1 MKVAERGSYNT
12 INMSDENDAASA
24 TMTNQSRSTD
34 SKASRMLENPFSR
47 SGTGRVLNFIRE
59 KFEMIL
65 VMKRKNRT
73 TPGIAAAHH
82 NDGGGG
88 DSYSNRL
95 QRQSLDESSS
105 YYNMVAAVAVDEPP
119 KHPVVN
125 GGSSLAGFL
134 ALLFATCVNYM
145 LGPMRDAAA
154 LAVGVDHIPILTLI
168 STALAIVSSVPIGW
182 LFEAPDPKRRSI
194 MLKRFKLGFMTRGET
209 QGTSLA
215 LFYRFFAIF
224 LAFYALGFKVLE
236 VMDGTWGDDNDAI
249 PRGYFYSFVRR
260 ARQYDKIGYSVFYL
274 FIHLMKLHSI
284 SLIWGVASEAM
295 EFEEITESREKKK
308 RIAAAA
314 NAVARSQSRESELP
328 RTESSSSS
336 ENGSS
341 SWRRSL
347 GTDARRNE
355 QVSNQQISAPP
366 RSGKGSSQRAR
377 LQKMAFVGFG
387 GTIGGIA
394 GSLIASTAS
403 TFHLSGILFLSA
415 LLLEVSANLSIELG
429 KIMKGHWEEQQR
441 INSTSDLQS
450 LADADNACDSS
461 MKRSSSYGSMKRIA
475 SGNSLHGQ
483 MKRAQSLSSLASAQ
497 PNANGKDAAPAQP
510 PEDDNTFTARLLR
523 GVVTILR
530 SNLLMAVFTYN
541 ALFASTSV
549 LLSFQRAELVSNRS
563 TKLGKETNAAS
574 DTAFLAKI
582 NTLSGVSVF
591 FLQASGLGAFIAH
604 KCGQRGSL
612 SLMPLARLC
621 GVLLLAWWHISTD
634 GQPPRL
640 LHFLI
645 IDEFTRVINFAVAK
659 PVREGLWR
667 GLSNEA
673 RYEAKPIVDTLANRW
688 GGGSAAFLVSVI
700 DHILRWIRNDG
711 GSDEPNK
718 IFGFPPVMLLC
729 IIISAWWAMVSAHVG
744 HIRAKIDLE
753 LKKHQ

>member
-1 MKVAERGSYNT
+1 MKDRGV
-12 INMSDENDAASA
+12 SDENDTAPLLFSS
-24 TMTNQSRSTD
+24 N
-34 SKASRMLENPFSR
+34 SKASEMLENPFSR
-47 SGTGRVLNFIRE
+47 SGTGRALTYIRE
-59 KFEMIL
+59 KFELLL
-65 VMKRKNRT
+65 VMRRKNRG
-73 TPGIAAAHH
+73 TPDHHHHHH
-82 NDGGGG
+82 NWETMKG
-88 DSYSNRL
+88 NNNKN
-95 QRQSLDESSS
+95 QSLDES
-105 YYNMVAAVAVDEPP
+105 YFNAVAAAAAEEPP

-154 LAVGVDHIPILTLI
+154 LAVGVDHIPVLTLI

-182 LFEAPDPKRRSI
+182 LFEAPDPKRRSM
-194 MLKRFKLGFMTRGET
+194 MLKKFRLGFMTRGET

-236 VMDGTWGDDNDAI
+236 VMETSGADGEDI
-249 PRGYFYSFVRR
+249 PRGFFYSFVSR

-295 EFEEITESREKKK
+295 EFEEITEAREKKR

-314 NAVARSQSRESELP
+314 NAVARSQSRDTDLL

-341 SWRRSL
+341 SWSKSL
-347 GTDARRNE
+347 GNNAQSYGVSRKMNG
-355 QVSNQQISAPP
+355 QFSNQQVSALPK
-366 RSGKGSSQRAR
+366 STQGSSARRR

-415 LLLEVSANLSIELG
+415 LLLEVSANFSIELG

-450 LADADNACDSS
+450 LADTDDNACDSS

-483 MKRAQSLSSLASAQ
+483 MKRAQSLSSLASEQ
-497 PNANGKDAAPAQP
+497 PDANGRDATDAPL
-510 PEDDNTFTARLLR
+510 EDDNTFTARLLR

-563 TKLGKETNAAS
+563 TKLGIETNAAS

-582 NTLSGVSVF
+582 NTLSSVSVF
-591 FLQASGLGAFIAH
+591 ILQASGLGAFIAH

-621 GVLLLAWWHISTD
+621 GVLLLAWWHVTTD

-688 GGGSAAFLVSVI
+688 GGGSAAFLVSMI
-700 DHILRWIRNDG
+700 DHILRWMRNDG
-711 GSDEPNK
+711 DSGEPNK

-744 HIRAKIDLE
+744 HVRAKIDLE